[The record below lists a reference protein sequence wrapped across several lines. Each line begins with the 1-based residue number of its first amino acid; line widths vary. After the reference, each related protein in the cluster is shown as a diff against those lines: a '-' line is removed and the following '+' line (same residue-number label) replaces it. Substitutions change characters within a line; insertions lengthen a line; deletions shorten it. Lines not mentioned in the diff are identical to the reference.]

1 MGTLF
6 VDAETDGLYGTFL
19 SVAAIFLDDKGEQSD
34 TFYGTIRNPEKYG
47 LSLSNNVD
55 GKKSDEKYFLVD
67 EYGKKVD
74 LSVTLKIENTAKEI
88 GLDSIIIKPDEIS
101 DSEFFVKVLTP
112 SISSYEIE
120 FKFEKKDGSVFVF
133 NFKVN
138 QERKKKRYFI
148 LGELLRM
155 WQSFN
160 VISND
165 EKVYEKTCMPNP
177 LSVLLELLSIMW

>member
-1 MGTLF
+1 MKKLF
-6 VDAETDGLYGTFL
+6 FL
-19 SVAAIFLDDKGEQSD
+19 SLMFLLTSC
-34 TFYGTIRNPEKYG
+34 FYSEMRVDYTVEGCDEKKVFCMADYPYTQEEVGDSVVPYYRYFLISIRNPEKYG
-47 LSLSNNVD
+47 LSLSNNAD

-112 SISSYEIE
+112 SIPSYEIE

-155 WQSFN
+155 
-160 VISND
+160 
-165 EKVYEKTCMPNP
+165 
-177 LSVLLELLSIMW
+177 

>member
-1 MGTLF
+1 MKKLF
-6 VDAETDGLYGTFL
+6 FL
-19 SVAAIFLDDKGEQSD
+19 SLMVLLTSCFYSEMRVDYTVEGCDEKKVFCMADYPYTQEEVGDSVVPYYRYFLIS
-34 TFYGTIRNPEKYG
+34 IRNPEKYG

-155 WQSFN
+155 
-160 VISND
+160 
-165 EKVYEKTCMPNP
+165 
-177 LSVLLELLSIMW
+177 

>member
-1 MGTLF
+1 MIKIILLAFTILLTSCF
-6 VDAETDGLYGTFL
+6 YSEMRVDYTVEGYDESEVFCWADYPYTQEEVGDSVVPYYRYFL
-19 SVAAIFLDDKGEQSD
+19 IS
-34 TFYGTIRNPEKYG
+34 IRNPEKYG

-101 DSEFFVKVLTP
+101 NSEFFVKVLTP
-112 SISSYEIE
+112 SIPSYEIE
-120 FKFEKKDGSVFVF
+120 FKFEKKDGSAHVF

-138 QERKKKRYFI
+138 QKRKKERFFI

-155 WQSFN
+155 
-160 VISND
+160 
-165 EKVYEKTCMPNP
+165 
-177 LSVLLELLSIMW
+177 